1 MPLIILLVF
10 LLSLLFG
17 PQWWA
22 QAVLR
27 RHSRLRPDYPGTG
40 GEFARHLLDKFELHE
55 VRVETALQG
64 DHYDPLAKVVRLTPD
79 KLNGKSLTAVAVAA
93 HEVGHAL
100 QDALGYGPLRWRSQ
114 LVLLAQKTE
123 KMGAGIMM
131 VLPLVVLLTRS
142 PAAGG
147 VTFLVGLISI
157 AAMAVVHLVTL
168 PVELDASFGRA
179 LPLLKAGRYIGE
191 EDERAARQILRACAL
206 TYLAASL
213 ASLFNV
219 WRWWRLWRR

>member
-1 MPLIILLVF
+1 MPLILLLV
-10 LLSLLFG
+10 LLLLLLFG

-27 RHSRLRPDYPGTG
+27 RHSRPRPDYPGTG
-40 GEFARHLLDKFELHE
+40 GEFARHLLDKFGLHE
-55 VRVETALQG
+55 VRVESAPQG
-64 DHYDPLAKVVRLTPD
+64 DHYDPQAKAVRLTPD
-79 KLNGKSLTAVAVAA
+79 NLDGKSLTAVAVAA

-100 QDALGYGPLRWRSQ
+100 QDHLGYGPLRWRSR
-114 LVLLAQKTE
+114 LVLLAQRAE
-123 KMGAGIMM
+123 KMGVGVMM
-131 VLPLVVLLTRS
+131 VLPLVALVTRS
-142 PAAGG
+142 PVAGS
-147 VTFLVGLISI
+147 VTFLVGLASI

-179 LPLLKAGRYIGE
+179 LPLLKAGRYIDDR
-191 EDERAARQILRACAL
+191 DERAARQILRACAV

-213 ASLFNV
+213 ASLLNV

>member
-1 MPLIILLVF
+1 MPLVLLLVF
-10 LLSLLFG
+10 LLLFLFG

-22 QAVLR
+22 QTVLR
-27 RHSRLRPDYPGTG
+27 RHSESRPDFPGTG
-40 GEFARHLLDKFELHE
+40 GEFARHLLDKFELHKVKVE
-55 VRVETALQG
+55 VTAQG
-64 DHYDPLAKVVRLTPD
+64 DHYDPHAKVVRLTQD
-79 KLNGKSLTAVAVAA
+79 KLDGRSLTAVAVAA
-93 HEVGHAL
+93 HEVGHAI
-100 QDALGYGPLRWRSQ
+100 QDHLGYKPLQWRSR
-114 LVLLAQKTE
+114 LVMLAQRAE

-131 VLPLVVLLTRS
+131 VLPLVALLTRS

-147 VTFLVGLISI
+147 ATFLVGLISI

-179 LPLLKAGRYIGE
+179 MPLLKAGRFLSA
-191 EDERAARQILRACAL
+191 EDERAAHRILQACAL

-219 WRWWRLWRR
+219 WRWLRLWRR